1 MSHTDPGSGSTV
13 KASVRRQFGANADS
27 YIISGV
33 HNSGPDLEVLVA
45 ALRLGGEERVLDLG
59 SGAGHS
65 ALACADGAAEVTGI
79 DLTPEMVAAAR
90 QLAQERGKTNVRFEP
105 GDVERLPFEDRSF
118 DRVITRY
125 AFHHFPR
132 PEDALAEARRVLRP
146 GGLFLL
152 ADSIAPEDD
161 DQDAF
166 LHRIEMLRDPS
177 HVRDHRVSELCQMLL
192 GAGFLEP
199 EHLGRWSI
207 ELEFDDWTRRMRT
220 PPDRVAQ
227 IMGAFENAS
236 GAVQE
241 AYGFSAGDSWLIPA
255 ALLRAQA

>member
-1 MSHTDPGSGSTV
+1 MSPAPRGSGSSV
-13 KASVRRQFGANADS
+13 KASVQRQFGANADH
-27 YIISGV
+27 YILSGV
-33 HNSGPDLEVLVA
+33 HNSGPDLQVMVEA
-45 ALRLGGEERVLDLG
+45 ARLGGAERVLDLG

-65 ALACADGAAEVTGI
+65 ALACADGAACVIGV

-90 QLAQERGKTNVRFEP
+90 RLAQERARTNVRFEP
-105 GDVERLPFEDRSF
+105 GDVEQLPFEDQSF

-132 PEDALAEARRVLRP
+132 PAVALAEARRVLRT

-152 ADSIAPEDD
+152 ADSVAPEDD

-166 LHRIEMLRDPS
+166 LHRIEVLRDPS

-192 GAGFLEP
+192 DAGFLEP
-199 EHLGRWSI
+199 ECLGRWSI

-220 PPDRVAQ
+220 PPERVAQ
-227 IMGAFENAS
+227 IKQAFARAS
-236 GAVQE
+236 PEVQE
-241 AYGFSAGDSWLIPA
+241 VYGYSGGESWRIPA
-255 ALLRAQA
+255 ALLRARG